1 MQKQSLSSGCVPWV
15 LLSRREWIEHT
26 QPQSGGSVVLLT
38 RGMLRAGQVA
48 GPTTLHREI
57 LGLMCRQLDFS
68 REN

>member
-1 MQKQSLSSGCVPWV
+1 
-15 LLSRREWIEHT
+15 
-26 QPQSGGSVVLLT
+26 
-38 RGMLRAGQVA
+38 MLRAGQVA